1 MSSSVNSP
9 LTLADLRSLIVQSV
23 MSPAEAARRILALRL
38 PRGVL
43 WSALL
48 LAAALNAILFTLSN
62 LLLPTPPMVPWIIQ
76 SPLVYFGLVV
86 LALVAFIQ
94 AVVWVGQGLGGSGG
108 TDEVMAVIV
117 WMQYLRV
124 LVQAASLLLMV
135 TFPILS
141 LVLVM
146 AATVVGV
153 WILLHFIAQAH
164 GLDGLG
170 RAAFVLILSG
180 LAVII
185 AASLFMALVLGP
197 FMGNMQ
203 HV

>member
-1 MSSSVNSP
+1 M
-9 LTLADLRSLIVQSV
+9 TLAELRSLTVLSV
-23 MSPAEAARRILALRL
+23 TVPAEAARRILALRL

-48 LAAALNAILFTLSN
+48 LAAALNAILFALSN
-62 LLLPTPPMVPWIIQ
+62 ILLPTPHMMPWIFQ

-94 AVVWVGQGLGGSGG
+94 ALVWVGQGLGGQGG
-108 TDEVMAVIV
+108 TDEIMAVIV

-124 LVQAASLLLMV
+124 LVQAASLVLMLV
-135 TFPILS
+135 FPILS

-146 AATVVGV
+146 AATVIGV

-164 GLDGLG
+164 RLDGLG
-170 RAAFVLILSG
+170 RAAFVVILSG

-197 FMGNMQ
+197 FTGDMS